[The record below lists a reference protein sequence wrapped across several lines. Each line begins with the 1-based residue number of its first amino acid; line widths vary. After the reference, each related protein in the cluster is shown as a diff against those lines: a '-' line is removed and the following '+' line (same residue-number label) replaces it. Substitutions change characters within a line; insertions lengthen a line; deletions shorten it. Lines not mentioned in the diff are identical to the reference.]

1 MAEPEYHIVKRRAD
15 EYIANISRK
24 TDIGEYKNY
33 VLNQL
38 EKLEAA
44 KAA

>member
-1 MAEPEYHIVKRRAD
+1 MAEPEYHIIRRAD

-33 VLNQL
+33 ELKNVSG
-38 EKLEAA
+38 KW
-44 KAA
+44 KC